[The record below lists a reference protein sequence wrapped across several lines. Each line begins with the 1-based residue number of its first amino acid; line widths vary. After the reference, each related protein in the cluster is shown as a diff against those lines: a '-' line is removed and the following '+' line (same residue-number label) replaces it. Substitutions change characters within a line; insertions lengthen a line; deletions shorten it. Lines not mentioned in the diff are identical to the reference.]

1 VIQKQIGS
9 VSLYVLRDR
18 TWQLYKRFQI
28 EVRKNHGFVVED
40 LIPLDARGSRPLCD
54 LLISMF
60 VKSEK
65 PMTLQEK
72 IASGAS
78 KLKVELEIDGR
89 PVPSNI
95 TPKNLQNILL
105 GVYRSFNETGVTES

>member
-1 VIQKQIGS
+1 MIQKQIGS
-9 VSLYVLRDR
+9 VSLYMLKDR
-18 TWQLYKRFQI
+18 TWHLYKRFQI
-28 EVRKNHGFVVED
+28 EVRKNHGFVVEE
-40 LIPLDARGSRPLCD
+40 LLPPEARGSRPLCD

-60 VKSEK
+60 IKSEK

-89 PVPSNI
+89 SVPSNT

-105 GVYRSFNETGVTES
+105 GVYRSFNESGE